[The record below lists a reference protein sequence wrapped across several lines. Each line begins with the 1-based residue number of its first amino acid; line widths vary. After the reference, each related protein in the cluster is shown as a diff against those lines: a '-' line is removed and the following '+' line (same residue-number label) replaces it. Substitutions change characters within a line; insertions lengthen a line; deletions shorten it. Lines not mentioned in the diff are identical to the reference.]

1 MDNDILIDQARQLY
15 VNLHIK
21 LARKYS
27 NRVERLLLN
36 AYRRYQRRLN
46 RCVLCYLKRNFD
58 CIREPGKKLV
68 PCPRRD
74 HSNQRQ
80 KWRSEHILSS

>member
-21 LARKYS
+21 LARKFS

-46 RCVLCYLKRNFD
+46 RCVLCYLQRNYD
-58 CIREPGKKLV
+58 CIREPGKKLI
-68 PCPRRD
+68 PCSLRD
-74 HSNQRQ
+74 HSS
-80 KWRSEHILSS
+80 KWRKRHLEHIESN